1 MTYSFQIT
9 NQTFTGHTV
18 PGSARIQVHN
28 PVTKKFVATFNPDVV
43 SLTTETPSGE
53 WVEVV
58 GGLSNQK
65 LAQLEPQL
73 LQAARS
79 RLLSIRKL
87 NERARAN
94 HPELFQR
101 NDLGWSASER

>member
-18 PGSARIQVHN
+18 PGSARIQIHN

-43 SLTTETPSGE
+43 SLTTATPSGE

-58 GGLSNQK
+58 GELTSQK

-79 RLLSIRKL
+79 RLLSIRAA
-87 NERARAN
+87 NQRACAK

-101 NDLGWSASER
+101 KDLGWSASER